1 MGQGGIQSIQ
11 QVVIPACLLSR
22 FSIEVYLQK
31 LQLSQEWIGY
41 DRGIKT
47 LLNQIRKVDA
57 KATEL
62 LLKEAVSG

>member
-1 MGQGGIQSIQ
+1 LGQGGIQSIQ